1 MKNLLLYLATIILI
15 PIASIIIST
24 ATAAPCNP
32 RFSHEKEYIKIDMLQ
47 VIKNTYIC
55 KRER

>member
-1 MKNLLLYLATIILI
+1 MKTIFYYFLTIILI